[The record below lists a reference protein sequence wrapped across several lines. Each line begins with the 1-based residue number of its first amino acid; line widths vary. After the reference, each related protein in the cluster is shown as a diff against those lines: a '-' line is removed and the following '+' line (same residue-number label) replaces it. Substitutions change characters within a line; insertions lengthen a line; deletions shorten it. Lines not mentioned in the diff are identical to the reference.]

1 MGREWRWSKVG
12 CSSMVKLSN
21 AFSLGQP
28 CSRNQIESLQ
38 VNAGMAARGLEQKAR
53 GRKGLEVDILGVSS
67 ELG

>member
-1 MGREWRWSKVG
+1 MGLEWRWSKVG
-12 CSSMVKLSN
+12 CISRVKSSN

-28 CSRNQIESLQ
+28 SSRNQLESLQ

-53 GRKGLEVDILGVSS
+53 GRKGLEADISGVSS